1 MADIG
6 DCTKTIKT
14 EEGELTIFS
23 LRELE
28 KKGVIKDLKKIPYS
42 IRILIEGVLRQR
54 GETISD
60 DDVRNVASW
69 SPEGNDAD
77 IPWIPARVLLQDL
90 TGGAAVTDLASMR
103 DAVARMGKDPQS
115 INPIIPVNLVI
126 DHSIQTDVAGC
137 DKAMQENEE
146 IDFSRN
152 KERYALFK
160 WAQKSFRNFTAVPPW
175 NGICHQVN
183 IEFLSPL
190 VHVKDVDGKKIAYP
204 DSCFGTD
211 SHTTQIDGLGVAGWG
226 VGGIE
231 AEAVMV
237 GQPSYM
243 SLPDVVGFKLVGK
256 LSPGVTATDLVLT
269 VVQMLREKGVVG
281 KFVEFFGPGYQ
292 SLDVSDRST
301 VANMA
306 PEYGATMGYCP
317 IDAKTMDYLR
327 LTNRDD
333 RHIAAIEAYEKEQM
347 LWYDPENIPEY
358 TDTLELDLSTVEPS
372 VAGHKRP
379 QDRIPLRNMKAQFS
393 KTLGAL
399 GVPQQRMGEGERMGD
414 GSVAIASI
422 TSCTNTAN
430 PSVMIAAGLVAKKAF
445 ELGIRPKKYV
455 KTSLAP
461 GSKAVTDYLTKSGL
475 QKYLDAEGF
484 QNCGYGCMTCIG
496 NSGPLSDD
504 VSKQIKD
511 GDLAVAAVASSNRNF
526 EGRIHPLV
534 KANYL
539 MSPPLVVCFALAGRV
554 DIDMTREPIAEKD
567 GKQIF
572 LKDIWPSDEEI
583 RSIMDRYV
591 TREAFAAGYD
601 NIYKG
606 SDRWNSI
613 PVSETPLFGWDEK
626 STYIRNPP
634 YFEHLA
640 DAPRIESIRKARCL
654 AKLGDSITT
663 DHISP
668 AGAFGEDSSAGKY
681 LISLGVQKKDFNSYG
696 SRRANHEIMVRGT
709 FANVRLRN
717 MIAPGTE
724 GGYSKYVPDGSVD
737 YMYETSE
744 KYRRD
749 DTPLIVIAGKDYGMG
764 SSRDWAAKG
773 PLLLGVKAVIAESF
787 ERIHRSNLVGMGIIP
802 LQFEEGQNAAS
813 LGLDGSECYCI
824 DLKDLAPK
832 KKVRVCVQRKDG
844 SKTEFHAICRAD
856 VPIEIQYIA
865 NGGILPF
872 VLRRMIA

>member
-1 MADIG
+1 MNAIG

-14 EEGELTIFS
+14 PEGELTVFS

-28 KKGVIKDLKKIPYS
+28 KKGVIKDLKKVPYS

-54 GETISD
+54 GETIND

-69 SPEGNDAD
+69 SPKGNDKD
-77 IPWIPARVLLQDL
+77 IPWIPARILLQDL
-90 TGGAAVTDLASMR
+90 TGGAVVTDLASMR
-103 DAVARMGKDPQS
+103 EAVAAMGKDPES

-126 DHSIQTDVAGC
+126 DHSIQTDCAGTA
-137 DKAMQENEE
+137 DAMEKNEA

-160 WAQKSFRNFTAVPPW
+160 WAQKSFKNFVAVPPW

-190 VHVKDVDGKKIAYP
+190 VHVREENGRKIAYP

-243 SLPDVVGFKLVGK
+243 ALPDVVGFKLTGK
-256 LSPGVTATDLVLT
+256 LKAGVTATDLVLT
-269 VVQMLREKGVVG
+269 IVQMLRQKGVVG
-281 KFVEFFGPGYQ
+281 KFVEFYGPGYQ

-301 VANMA
+301 ISNMG
-306 PEYGATMGYCP
+306 PEYGATMGFMP
-317 IDAKTMDYLR
+317 VDQKTLDYLR
-327 LTNRDD
+327 LTNRSED
-333 RHIAAIEAYEKEQM
+333 HIKTIEIYEKEQM
-347 LWYDPENIPEY
+347 LWYDPDNVPEY
-358 TDTLELDLSTVEPS
+358 TDTLELDLGDVEPC

-379 QDRIPLRNMKAQFS
+379 QDRILLRNLKSSFGETMA
-393 KTLGAL
+393 AL
-399 GVPQQRMGEGERMGD
+399 GYKEQREPKNGKMGD

-430 PSVMIAAGLVAKKAF
+430 PSVMVAAGLVAKKAC
-445 ELGIRPKKYV
+445 ELGIKPPAFV

-475 QKYLDAEGF
+475 QKYLDQIGF

-496 NSGPLSDD
+496 NSGPLSDE
-504 VSKQIKD
+504 VSKEITD
-511 GDLAVAAVASSNRNF
+511 NDLAVASAVSSNRNF
-526 EGRIHPLV
+526 EGRVHPLV

-539 MSPPLVVCFALAGRV
+539 MSPPLVVCFALAGRI
-554 DIDMTREPIAEKD
+554 DIDMTTEPIAEKD
-567 GKQIF
+567 GKKIY
-572 LKDIWPSDEEI
+572 LRDIWPSDEEI
-583 RSIMDRYV
+583 KAVVNEYV
-591 TREAFAAGYD
+591 TRQAFASGYAGIFD
-601 NIYKG
+601 G

-613 PVSETPLFGWDEK
+613 ECSNTALFGWNDK

-634 YFEHLA
+634 YFEHLS
-640 DAPRIESIRKARCL
+640 DAPKIDDIKGARCL

-668 AGAFGEDSSAGKY
+668 AGAFGENSSAGKY
-681 LISLGVQKKDFNSYG
+681 LISLGVEKKDFNSYG
-696 SRRANHEIMVRGT
+696 SRRANHEIMARGT

-717 MIAPGTE
+717 QIAPGTE
-724 GGYSKYVPDGSVD
+724 GGYSKYLPDGKVD
-737 YMYETSE
+737 FMYETSQ
-744 KYRRD
+744 KYAHD
-749 DTPLIVIAGKDYGMG
+749 GTSLVVLAGKDYGMG

-773 PLLLGVKAVIAESF
+773 PLLLGVKAVIAQSF
-787 ERIHRSNLVGMGIIP
+787 ERIHRSNLVGMGIVP
-802 LQFEEGQNAAS
+802 LQYMDGQSTES
-813 LGLDGSECYCI
+813 LGLDGSETFDI
-824 DLKDLAPK
+824 DLSGLVPK
-832 KKVRVCVQRKDG
+832 KKVRVTATKADG
-844 SKTEFHAICRAD
+844 SKVCFDTVCRVD
-856 VPIEIQYIA
+856 VPIEVQYIS
-865 NGGILPF
+865 NGGVLPF
-872 VLRRMIA
+872 VLRRMIS